1 MTKATF
7 SYGKRKIWDD
17 LWELGESTVKTT
29 TQELRQTFS
38 PLKILE
44 GIVGGGN
51 ESPLIE
57 KNDKN
62 ELNELKG
69 KQNSNPLD
77 IEKLRKKYQ
86 EQDKKKEE
94 ALRQRLFQLVKRGEE
109 EVLQTQKQQEAE
121 KQRMEA
127 YQEQKKRKEEE
138 RKRQEALVEAP
149 KGKIRRSIF
158 SPKKVVQRQQAEVK
172 PAAGKQ

>member
-1 MTKATF
+1 MPKTGF
-7 SYGKRKIWDD
+7 WDNEEILGK
-17 LWELGESTVKTT
+17 LLELGKSTVKNTG
-29 TQELRQTFS
+29 QQLKQTFS

-51 ESPLIE
+51 ENASIE

-62 ELNELKG
+62 ELKRE
-69 KQNSNPLD
+69 QNSTPLD
-77 IEKLRKKYQ
+77 TEKLRQKYQ
-86 EQDKKKEE
+86 EQDKQKEE

-109 EVLQTQKQQEAE
+109 EALQRQKQQEVE

-127 YQEQKKRKEEE
+127 YKQQEKKRKEEE
-138 RKRQEALVEAP
+138 RKRQETLVEVP

-172 PAAGKQ
+172 PASGKQ

>member
-1 MTKATF
+1 MPKTGF
-7 SYGKRKIWDD
+7 WDNEEI
-17 LWELGESTVKTT
+17 LGELLELGKSTVKNTG
-29 TQELRQTFS
+29 QQLKQTFS

-62 ELNELKG
+62 ELKG
-69 KQNSNPLD
+69 KQNSTPLD
-77 IEKLRKKYQ
+77 TEKLRQRYQ
-86 EQDKKKEE
+86 EQDKQKEG
-94 ALRQRLFQLVKRGEE
+94 ALRQRLFQLIKRGEE
-109 EVLQTQKQQEAE
+109 EALQRQKQQEAE

-138 RKRQEALVEAP
+138 RKKQEALVEIP

>member
-1 MTKATF
+1 MPKTGF
-7 SYGKRKIWDD
+7 WNN
-17 LWELGESTVKTT
+17 EEVLGELLEFGKLTVKNSG
-29 TQELRQTFS
+29 QQLKQTFS

-62 ELNELKG
+62 ELKRE
-69 KQNSNPLD
+69 QNSTPLD

-86 EQDKKKEE
+86 EQDKQKEE
-94 ALRQRLFQLVKRGEE
+94 VLRQRLFQLVKRGEE
-109 EVLQTQKQQEAE
+109 EVFQTQKQQEAE

-127 YQEQKKRKEEE
+127 YQEQNKRKEEE

>member
-1 MTKATF
+1 MPKTGF
-7 SYGKRKIWDD
+7 WDNEEI
-17 LWELGESTVKTT
+17 LWELFELGKSTVKNTG
-29 TQELRQTFS
+29 QQLKQTFS

-51 ESPLIE
+51 ESPSIE

-62 ELNELKG
+62 ELKRE
-69 KQNSNPLD
+69 QNSTPLD
-77 IEKLRKKYQ
+77 TKKLRQKYQ
-86 EQDKKKEE
+86 EQDKQKEE
-94 ALRQRLFQLVKRGEE
+94 ALRQRLFQLIKRDEE
-109 EVLQTQKQQEAE
+109 ESLQRKKQQEAE

-127 YQEQKKRKEEE
+127 YKKQEKERKEEE
-138 RKRQEALVEAP
+138 RKRQEALVDTP

>member
-62 ELNELKG
+62 ELKRE
-69 KQNSNPLD
+69 QNSTPLD

-86 EQDKKKEE
+86 EQDKQKEE
-94 ALRQRLFQLVKRGEE
+94 VLRQRLFQLVKRGEE
-109 EVLQTQKQQEAE
+109 EVFQTQKQQEAE

>member
-1 MTKATF
+1 MPKT
-7 SYGKRKIWDD
+7 GLWDNEEI
-17 LWELGESTVKTT
+17 LRELLELGKSTVKNTG
-29 TQELRQTFS
+29 QQLKQTFS

-62 ELNELKG
+62 ELKG
-69 KQNSNPLD
+69 KQNSTHLD
-77 IEKLRKKYQ
+77 IEKLRQKYQ
-86 EQDKKKEE
+86 EQDKQKEE

-109 EVLQTQKQQEAE
+109 EALQRQKQQEGE
-121 KQRMEA
+121 KQRIEA
-127 YQEQKKRKEEE
+127 YQQQKKRKEEE
-138 RKRQEALVEAP
+138 RKRQEALIEVP

-158 SPKKVVQRQQAEVK
+158 SPKKVAQRQQTEIK

>member
-1 MTKATF
+1 MPKTGF
-7 SYGKRKIWDD
+7 WDNEEILGK
-17 LWELGESTVKTT
+17 LLELGKSTVKNTG
-29 TQELRQTFS
+29 QQLKQTFS

-51 ESPLIE
+51 ENASIE

-62 ELNELKG
+62 ELKRE
-69 KQNSNPLD
+69 QNSTPLD
-77 IEKLRKKYQ
+77 TEKLRQKYQ
-86 EQDKKKEE
+86 EQDKQKEE

-109 EVLQTQKQQEAE
+109 EALQRQKQQEVE

-127 YQEQKKRKEEE
+127 YKQQEKKRKEEE
-138 RKRQEALVEAP
+138 RKRQETLVEVP

-158 SPKKVVQRQQAEVK
+158 SPKKVAQRQQAEVK

>member
-44 GIVGGGN
+44 GVIGGRN
-51 ESPLIE
+51 ENVSIE

-62 ELNELKG
+62 ELKG
-69 KQNSNPLD
+69 KQNSTPLD
-77 IEKLRKKYQ
+77 TEKLRQRYQ
-86 EQDKKKEE
+86 EQDKQKEG
-94 ALRQRLFQLVKRGEE
+94 ALRQRLFQLIKRGEE
-109 EVLQTQKQQEAE
+109 EALQRQKQQEAE

-138 RKRQEALVEAP
+138 RKKQEALVEIP

>member
-1 MTKATF
+1 MPKTGF
-7 SYGKRKIWDD
+7 WDNEEI
-17 LWELGESTVKTT
+17 LGELLELGKSTVKNTG
-29 TQELRQTFS
+29 QQLKQTFS

-51 ESPLIE
+51 ESLLIE

-62 ELNELKG
+62 ELKREH
-69 KQNSNPLD
+69 NSTPLD
-77 IEKLRKKYQ
+77 IEKLRNKYQ
-86 EQDKKKEE
+86 EQDKQKEE

-172 PAAGKQ
+172 PATGKQ

>member
-62 ELNELKG
+62 ELKG
-69 KQNSNPLD
+69 KQNSTPLD

-86 EQDKKKEE
+86 EQDKQKEE
-94 ALRQRLFQLVKRGEE
+94 VLRQRLFQLVKRGEE
-109 EVLQTQKQQEAE
+109 EALQREKQQEAE
-121 KQRMEA
+121 KQRIEA

-138 RKRQEALVEAP
+138 RKRQEALVEVP

-158 SPKKVVQRQQAEVK
+158 SPKKVAQRQQAEVK

>member
-1 MTKATF
+1 MTTKSST
-7 SYGKRKIWDD
+7 SHIKRSIWSD

-44 GIVGGGN
+44 GIIGGQN
-51 ESPLIE
+51 ENPSVE
-57 KNDKN
+57 KNNENDLRKN
-62 ELNELKG
+62 
-69 KQNSNPLD
+69 QNSTPLD
-77 IEKLRKKYQ
+77 TEKLRKIYQ
-86 EQDKKKEE
+86 QQDKQKEE

-109 EVLQTQKQQEAE
+109 EVLQRQKQQEGE

-127 YQEQKKRKEEE
+127 YQEQEKKRKEEE
-138 RKRQEALVEAP
+138 RKRQEALVEIP

-158 SPKKVVQRQQAEVK
+158 SPKKVAQRQQAEVK
-172 PAAGKQ
+172 PASGKQ

>member
-62 ELNELKG
+62 ELKG
-69 KQNSNPLD
+69 KQNSTPLD
-77 IEKLRKKYQ
+77 TEKLRQRYQ
-86 EQDKKKEE
+86 EQDKQKEG
-94 ALRQRLFQLVKRGEE
+94 ALRQRLFQLIKRGEE
-109 EVLQTQKQQEAE
+109 EALQRQKQQEAE

-138 RKRQEALVEAP
+138 RKKQEALVEIP

>member
-1 MTKATF
+1 MTTKATA

-17 LWELGESTVKTT
+17 LWEFGESTVKTT

-51 ESPLIE
+51 ENASIE

-62 ELNELKG
+62 ELKRE
-69 KQNSNPLD
+69 QNSTPLD
-77 IEKLRKKYQ
+77 TEKLRQKYQ
-86 EQDKKKEE
+86 EQDKQKEE

-109 EVLQTQKQQEAE
+109 EVLQRQKQQEAE

-127 YQEQKKRKEEE
+127 YKEQEKKRKEEE
-138 RKRQEALVEAP
+138 RKRQEALVEVP

-158 SPKKVVQRQQAEVK
+158 SPKKVAQRQQAEVK

>member
-1 MTKATF
+1 MPKTGF
-7 SYGKRKIWDD
+7 WNN
-17 LWELGESTVKTT
+17 EEVLGELLEFGKSTVKNTG
-29 TQELRQTFS
+29 QQLKQTFS

-44 GIVGGGN
+44 GIIGVGN

-62 ELNELKG
+62 ELKG
-69 KQNSNPLD
+69 KQNSTPLD

-86 EQDKKKEE
+86 EQDKEKEE
-94 ALRQRLFQLVKRGEE
+94 FLRQRLFQLVKRGEE

-121 KQRMEA
+121 KKRMEA
-127 YQEQKKRKEEE
+127 YKEQEKKRKEEE
-138 RKRQEALVEAP
+138 RKRQEALVEIP

-158 SPKKVVQRQQAEVK
+158 SPKKVAQRQQAEVK

>member
-1 MTKATF
+1 MTPKATA

-29 TQELRQTFS
+29 TQELKQTFS

-51 ESPLIE
+51 ESSSIE

-62 ELNELKG
+62 ELKRE
-69 KQNSNPLD
+69 QNSTPLD
-77 IEKLRKKYQ
+77 TEKLRQKYQ
-86 EQDKKKEE
+86 EQDKQKEE
-94 ALRQRLFQLVKRGEE
+94 ALRQRLFQLVKRDEE
-109 EVLQTQKQQEAE
+109 EVLQRQKQQEAE

-127 YQEQKKRKEEE
+127 YKEQEKKRKEEE

-158 SPKKVVQRQQAEVK
+158 SPKKVAQRQQTEVK

>member
-1 MTKATF
+1 MTTKATV

-29 TQELRQTFS
+29 TQELKQTFS

-62 ELNELKG
+62 ELKG
-69 KQNSNPLD
+69 KQNSTPLD
-77 IEKLRKKYQ
+77 TEKLRKKYQ
-86 EQDKKKEE
+86 EQDKQKEE
-94 ALRQRLFQLVKRGEE
+94 ALRKRLFQLVKRGEE
-109 EVLQTQKQQEAE
+109 EAFQTQKQQEVE

-127 YQEQKKRKEEE
+127 YQQQEKKRKEEE
-138 RKRQEALVEAP
+138 RKRQEVLAEIP

>member
-1 MTKATF
+1 MPKTGF
-7 SYGKRKIWDD
+7 WDNEEI
-17 LWELGESTVKTT
+17 LGELLELGKSTVKNTG
-29 TQELRQTFS
+29 QQLKQTFS

-62 ELNELKG
+62 ELKRE
-69 KQNSNPLD
+69 QNSTPLD

-86 EQDKKKEE
+86 EQDKQKEE
-94 ALRQRLFQLVKRGEE
+94 VLRQRLFQLVKRGEE
-109 EVLQTQKQQEAE
+109 EVFQTQKQQEAE

-138 RKRQEALVEAP
+138 RKRQEALVEVP